1 MLIVLAQVIKQQQS
15 NIEQQA
21 QSLSSILDQSVNQ
34 FKTILNIES
43 ISDFFKPIPNYNMQP
58 GALVPFNKAKW
69 NKLMNITKY
78 AHQDLLNYLEVHKQ
92 PCHVRRPVNAKEM
105 DIFNGRIVDL
115 NNVDVIQEDE
125 TCEDSTF
132 LEAMKNT
139 TFNSLFPI
147 TVNSSRVSN
156 RYSSVFLADLTT
168 DNQYR
173 YPASGN
179 GFDDVTCFKDQFAQ
193 IQQIIIGFGSESNDL
208 LRVRQKVVTQDI
220 NVTKSYSNNYEFEDR
235 CIDRSIRVFVQG
247 TQQIYNQA
255 PQNLSVKQI
264 KDFLSSTQLIDPT
277 VEQIISA
284 LDQIKQE
291 VKSNQ
296 QKSIL
301 LNNISSS
308 DTFRPTEVLIL
319 ASCVDTFQIRFLQ
332 TVLKKHQSL
341 FDALSNMNIHVDFK
355 TPSSSPKTNNCQDL
369 KFIINKGGVFDQ
381 INNESQ
387 PQSFRI
393 VPAQKDEFGQ
403 ISFAFCSKTDKY
415 LICSKIPQQGY
426 LIQPSAQILFE
437 TFGQVF
443 IMNKDNLFIYVDSF
457 NQSVGQQ
464 FGWHVGSD
472 INQSTLNIIQS
483 NITATFRLF
492 DTMLLST
499 QIDNNLIYMIY
510 LRLPNSY
517 TSVLPNTQVG
527 GLIKF
532 NASNLCFNLSYY
544 DQQCINKLNIYFPQN
559 YIGSNSLSPH
569 DSIYLKGVTMTVD
582 ISQKLAL
589 FLETEFDFSKTNQ
602 STYYS
607 IFKEAISDA
616 ARFFIALSQQRSY
629 DAIKNT
635 YDMVKQY
642 FDDILYVGRTTV
654 SGPMALYP
662 DNKMTQ
668 NTFKTI
674 HNISLTTIIDNVVSN
689 TSLVLKEFMCE
700 FYTDSG
706 VNQDR
711 CLFVG
716 LPFTNYLLAQD
727 FFVVRESSAFLLFLQ
742 NNKQILVDL
751 DKSNLKFQLNSMSW
765 DSLSYKCSTQ
775 DYQMINQI
783 LLNQGFGN
791 CQQAEETGS
800 INYNFY
806 VNKDLFKLKNNLI
819 QTHHVFVPLNSSKS
833 VMLVFKSNYLQDFEY
848 ICEQSQQQS
857 VTRNKNSN
865 IIKTWTQQQTI
876 LQKAII
882 KTKNVIIY
890 ICILGL
896 TFIII

>member
-1 MLIVLAQVIKQQQS
+1 MNLLINSLMIIDLKNS
-15 NIEQQA
+15 NIQQKSVRIGEQID
-21 QSLSSILDQSVNQ
+21 SSFELFKSSFNQ
-34 FKTILNIES
+34 EA
-43 ISDFFKPIPNYNMQP
+43 ISGYFEPSTNQNLPT
-58 GALVPFNKAKW
+58 GVLVDFNKKKL
-69 NKLMNITKY
+69 NLLMNVTKY
-78 AHQDLLNYLEVHKQ
+78 AHQDLLNYLDVHKK
-92 PCHVRRPVNAKEM
+92 PCHVRRPVNAQEL

-125 TCEDSTF
+125 TCEDNTF
-132 LEAMKNT
+132 LEAIKNT

-179 GFDDVTCFKDQFAQ
+179 GFDDVTCIKDQFAQ

-220 NVTKSYSNNYEFEDR
+220 NITKTYSNNYEFEDR
-235 CIDRSIRVFVQG
+235 CIDRSVRVFVQD

-255 PQNLSVKQI
+255 PQNLSAKEI

-291 VKSNQ
+291 VQSNQ

-301 LNNISSS
+301 MNNISSS

-332 TVLKKHQSL
+332 TILKKHQSL
-341 FDALSNMNIHVDFK
+341 FDALSNMNIHIDFK

-381 INNESQ
+381 IHNESQ

-403 ISFAFCSKTDKY
+403 ISFAFCSKTDRY

-437 TFGQVF
+437 NFGQAL
-443 IMNKDNLFIYVDSF
+443 IMNKDNFLIYVDSF
-457 NQSVGQQ
+457 NQNVGQQ
-464 FGWHVGSD
+464 LGWHLGSD
-472 INQSTLNIIQS
+472 INQSILNIIQS
-483 NITATFRLF
+483 QNISSFRLNNR
-492 DTMLLST
+492 LIST
-499 QIDNNLIYMIY
+499 IQLNNNLLYMIY
-510 LRLPNSY
+510 FRIPNSY
-517 TSVLPNTQVG
+517 TSVQPNKQVG
-527 GLIKF
+527 QQIKF

-544 DQQCINKLNIYFPQN
+544 DQQCLNKLNLYFPQD
-559 YIGSNSLSPH
+559 YIGNIILQPH
-569 DSIYLKGVTMTVD
+569 DSIYMKGVTMTVE
-582 ISQKLAL
+582 ISQKLAI
-589 FLETEFDFSKTNQ
+589 FLETEYDFSKTNQ
-602 STYYS
+602 STYFS
-607 IFKEAISDA
+607 IFNESISDT
-616 ARFFIALSQQRSY
+616 ARFLIALSQQQNY
-629 DAIKNT
+629 EAIKNT
-635 YDMVKQY
+635 YDMVKNY
-642 FDDILYVGRTTV
+642 FNDILYVGRTTV

-674 HNISLTTIIDNVVSN
+674 HNISLITIFDNCFSN
-689 TSLVLKEFMCE
+689 TSVVLKKFECE

-706 VNQDR
+706 VNSDQ

-716 LPFTNYLLAQD
+716 LPFTNFLLAQD
-727 FFVVRESSAFLLFLQ
+727 FFVVRKSSAFLLFLQ
-742 NNKQILVDL
+742 QKQILDDL
-751 DKSNLKFQLNSMSW
+751 DQSNLKFQLNSMSW
-765 DSLSYKCSTQ
+765 DSFSYKCSAT
-775 DYQMINQI
+775 DLQMIDYILFSQGYGQCSYFEQSNQI
-783 LLNQGFGN
+783 MYDQRAYPQLFDLKSNIVS
-791 CQQAEETGS
+791 E
-800 INYNFY
+800 NF
-806 VNKDLFKLKNNLI
+806 VIVPLKN
-819 QTHHVFVPLNSSKS
+819 SKS
-833 VMLVFKSNYLQDFEY
+833 TVIVFESTYSQKFQLFCQPVQNEYLSSFKETFVVQNWARIENGF
-848 ICEQSQQQS
+848 
-857 VTRNKNSN
+857 
-865 IIKTWTQQQTI
+865 KTAFDI
-876 LQKAII
+876 RAL
-882 KTKNVIIY
+882 IIY
-890 ICILGL
+890 LAVL
-896 TFIII
+896 AVVVMV

>member
-1 MLIVLAQVIKQQQS
+1 MNLLI
-15 NIEQQA
+15 N
-21 QSLSSILDQSVNQ
+21 SLMIIDLKNSDIQLKSILIAEQIDDTIEL
-34 FKTILNIES
+34 FKTSFNQET
-43 ISDFFKPIPNYNMQP
+43 ISSYFEPSSNQNMPI
-58 GALVPFNKAKW
+58 GLLVDANKKKW
-69 NKLMNITKY
+69 NQLMNVTKL

-139 TFNSLFPI
+139 TFTSQFPI

-220 NVTKSYSNNYEFEDR
+220 NITKTYSNNYEFEDR
-235 CIDRSIRVFVQG
+235 CIDRSVRVFVQG

-255 PQNLSVKQI
+255 PQNLSAKEI

-301 LNNISSS
+301 LNNISST

-355 TPSSSPKTNNCQDL
+355 APSSSPKTNNCQDL
-369 KFIINKGGVFDQ
+369 KFVINKGGLFDQ
-381 INNESQ
+381 VHNESQ

-415 LICSKIPQQGY
+415 LICSKIPQYGY
-426 LIQPSAQILFE
+426 LIQIAAQILFE
-437 TFGQVF
+437 NFGQVL
-443 IMNKDNLFIYVDSF
+443 IMNRDNLLIYVDSF
-457 NQSVGQQ
+457 NQNVGQQ
-464 FGWHVGSD
+464 FGWHLGSD
-472 INQSTLNIIQS
+472 INQSTLNKIQS
-483 NITATFRLF
+483 LNISSFRLNNRQI
-492 DTMLLST
+492 ST
-499 QIDNNLIYMIY
+499 IQLNNNLLYMIY
-510 LRLPNSY
+510 LRIPNTY
-517 TSVLPNTQVG
+517 TSVQSNKQVSSQ
-527 GLIKF
+527 IKF

-544 DQQCINKLNIYFPQN
+544 DQQCINKLNIYFPQDYLGN
-559 YIGSNSLSPH
+559 IMLSPH
-569 DSIYLKGVTMTVD
+569 DSIYLKGVTMTVE

-589 FLETEFDFSKTNQ
+589 FLETEYDFSQINQ
-602 STYYS
+602 STYLS
-607 IFKEAISDA
+607 IFNESISDA
-616 ARFFIALSQQRSY
+616 ARFLIALASQSNY
-629 DAIKNT
+629 DAIQNT
-635 YDMVKQY
+635 YDMVKNY
-642 FDDILYVGRTTV
+642 FTDILYVGRTTV

-674 HNISLTTIIDNVVSN
+674 HNISLTTIFDNCFSN
-689 TSLVLKEFMCE
+689 TSVVLKQFECE

-706 VNQDR
+706 VNSDQ

-716 LPFTNYLLAQD
+716 LPFTNFLLAQD
-727 FFVVRESSAFLLFLQ
+727 FFVVRKSSAFLLFLQ
-742 NNKQILVDL
+742 QKQILDDL
-751 DKSNLKFQLNSMSW
+751 DKTNLKFQLNSMSW
-765 DSLSYKCSTQ
+765 DSFSYNSSVT
-775 DYQMINQI
+775 DLQMIDYI
-783 LLNQGFGN
+783 LFSQGFGQCSYFEQSN
-791 CQQAEETGS
+791 QIMYDQRAYPQLFDLKTNIVS
-800 INYNFY
+800 DNF
-806 VNKDLFKLKNNLI
+806 VIVPLKN
-819 QTHHVFVPLNSSKS
+819 SKS
-833 VMLVFKSNYLQDFEY
+833 TVIVFESTYSQNFQLFCQPVQNEYLSSFKQTFVVQNWARAENVFKTAFDVRAL
-848 ICEQSQQQS
+848 
-857 VTRNKNSN
+857 
-865 IIKTWTQQQTI
+865 
-876 LQKAII
+876 
-882 KTKNVIIY
+882 IIY
-890 ICILGL
+890 IAVL
-896 TFIII
+896 TVIIMM